1 MSSLD
6 DTNLQSHSTIQWI
19 GDISLNGLYCD
30 PMNGCALAENMAQVV
45 EKLGPCSLRIAN
57 WEAPLWGTGGVN
69 HLKQPHICTTR
80 RAAESVLP
88 LGLDVALLANNHVYD
103 CLADG
108 FHATLD
114 FLDSNHIK
122 WLGAGRSSEE
132 AASPLE
138 IEFSGGKLALLN
150 YVGAETNPCLPA
162 DCPIHLNM
170 LTEDRACA
178 EIRSLS
184 RCVDVIAVAVHWGAI
199 ELLPYPNCVQRR
211 LARSCIEA
219 GASVVV
225 GHHAHCLQSH
235 EPYGDGYIFYGL
247 GNFLF
252 DRRYGGETRRQWPGI
267 ARAVGVA
274 TTELRGRS
282 VVRATLSHFRQ
293 EGLYLRGDDSPRR
306 RRRERK
312 LNRALRLTDAALN
325 RLITRELV
333 WQWTVRAPVRF
344 LLESGGPLSALR
356 RLRPDHFQA
365 FKKALLGRW
374 ERTSR

>member
-1 MSSLD
+1 MNSSD
-6 DTNLQSHSTIQWI
+6 DQDLQTRSTIQWI

-30 PMNGCALAENMAQVV
+30 PMNGAALAENMAQVA
-45 EKLGPCSLRIAN
+45 KALGSCSLRIAN

-80 RAAESVLP
+80 QAAESVLP
-88 LGLDVALLANNHVYD
+88 LGLDVALLANNHAYD
-103 CLADG
+103 CLVDG

-122 WLGAGRSSEE
+122 WLGAGRSPEE
-132 AASPLE
+132 AARPLE
-138 IEFSGGKLALLN
+138 ITFSGEKLALLN
-150 YVGAETNPCLPA
+150 YVGAETNPCLPN
-162 DCPIHLNM
+162 DCPVHLNM
-170 LTEDRACA
+170 LTEERACA

-184 RCVDVIAVAVHWGAI
+184 RCVDVIAVAVHWGAT

-211 LARSCIEA
+211 LARSFIEA

-235 EPYGDGYIFYGL
+235 ERYGDGHIFYGL

-252 DRRYGGETRRQWPGI
+252 DRRYGGETRREWPRL
-267 ARAVGVA
+267 AREVGVA
-274 TTELRGRS
+274 TTELRGSKVTGAR
-282 VVRATLSHFRQ
+282 LSHFRQ
-293 EGLYLRGDDSPRR
+293 QGLYLHPDDSSRR

-333 WQWTVRAPVRF
+333 LQWTVRAPVRF

-356 RLRPDHFQA
+356 RLRPAHFQT